1 MGLWVCSRLFI
12 VPTRSAIIEDIEGKH
27 AIGLAKMAYYY
38 FDFRDDKKQDRYG
51 LLSSLIL
58 QLSSESDSCCD
69 ILSKLYSSSN
79 RARRPTVIAL
89 KKCIKD
95 MLSLPGQ
102 GPIYIVIDALD
113 ECPNS
118 SGTPSARREVMELI
132 KELVGLKLPNVYLC
146 VASRPELD
154 IQMVLESLRPLQVS
168 LDDEMG
174 QKGDIIAYIKDT
186 VRSIS
191 TEWTEKDQELVIYT
205 LSQKANGM

>member
-1 MGLWVCSRLFI
+1 
-12 VPTRSAIIEDIEGKH
+12 VPTRSAIIEDIEDKH

-58 QLSSESDSCCD
+58 QLASESDSCCD
-69 ILSKLYSSSN
+69 ILSKLYSSNN
-79 RARRPTVIAL
+79 RARSPTVITL

-102 GPIYIVIDALD
+102 CPIYIVVDALD
-113 ECPNS
+113 ECPTS
-118 SGTPSARREVMELI
+118 SRRPSTRREVMELV
-132 KELVGLKLPNVYLC
+132 KELAGLKLPNVYLC
-146 VASRPELD
+146 VASRPEID
-154 IQMVLESLRPLQVS
+154 IQRVLESLEPLQVS

-174 QKGDIIAYIKDT
+174 QRDDIIAYIEYT
-186 VRSIS
+186 VRSNS

-205 LSQKANGM
+205 LSQKANLM